1 MDICVEINAR
11 ESIKMEKGES
21 SISIR
26 EKIMQVV
33 EIQRKR
39 FAKSTILWNAQMDA
53 QMILRYCQLLPEDEQ
68 FLQEIYVQKGM
79 SVRSLQKVKKV
90 ARTIADFS
98 NSEQIL
104 RPHLAQAL
112 SFRVMEEKYWGGESN
127 ASTRH

>member
-1 MDICVEINAR
+1 
-11 ESIKMEKGES
+11 MEKGES